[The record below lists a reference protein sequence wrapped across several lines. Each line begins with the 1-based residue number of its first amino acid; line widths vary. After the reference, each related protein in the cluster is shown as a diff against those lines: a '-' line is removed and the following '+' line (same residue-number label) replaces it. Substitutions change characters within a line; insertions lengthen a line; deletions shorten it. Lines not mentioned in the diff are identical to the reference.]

1 MGNVAMAVV
10 SQRKVMR
17 LQRTMLVI
25 RRCPFCLND
34 TEQNAYYAHKPDL
47 RITAALGGKEFVLE
61 WQGRMP
67 FEWYGIA
74 ECKECGNAYVVQG
87 AIPQI
92 NKDITGVTNPQEVRL
107 AYTCCDFC
115 VHEEMSYVLANM
127 LITLRNGKSIYLCER
142 HADAI
147 KREKGKRDGYDFLIP
162 KVAAWKG

>member
-1 MGNVAMAVV
+1 MAIV
-10 SQRKVMR
+10 SEKKVFE

-25 RRCPFCLND
+25 RRCPFCLKD

-47 RITAALGGKEFVLE
+47 KVNASLNGKAFAIEY
-61 WQGRMP
+61 QGRMP

-92 NKDITGVTNPQEVRL
+92 NKDITGTTKPQGVVL

-115 VHEEMSYVLANM
+115 MREEQSYTLANM
-127 LITLRNGKSIYLCER
+127 LITLRNGTHIYLCER
-142 HADAI
+142 HSDAI
-147 KREKGKRDGYDFLIP
+147 KKEKGKRDSYDFLIP
-162 KVAAWKG
+162 RVASWKA

>member
-1 MGNVAMAVV
+1 MATV
-10 SQRKVMR
+10 SEKKTFE

-25 RRCPFCLND
+25 RRCPFCLKD
-34 TEQNAYYAHKPDL
+34 TEQNAYYARNPDL
-47 RITAALGGKEFVLE
+47 KVSASLNGKQFALEYR
-61 WQGRMP
+61 GRMP

-92 NKDITGVTNPQEVRL
+92 NKDITGATKSQEVVL

-115 VHEEMSYVLANM
+115 MHDEGTYALANM

-142 HADAI
+142 HAGEI
-147 KREKGKRDGYDFLIP
+147 TKEKGRRENYDFLIG
-162 KVAAWKG
+162 KVALWK